1 MDRAVVVVVG
11 AAVVLDV
18 SVGGVVL
25 DSIHYNTFI
34 RECQGLV
41 RFDCRR
47 GVIARAS
54 HKDPRIHDKPPGY

>member
-41 RFDCRR
+41 RFDLD
-47 GVIARAS
+47 VVF
-54 HKDPRIHDKPPGY
+54 

>member
-47 GVIARAS
+47 GVLIRA
-54 HKDPRIHDKPPGY
+54 